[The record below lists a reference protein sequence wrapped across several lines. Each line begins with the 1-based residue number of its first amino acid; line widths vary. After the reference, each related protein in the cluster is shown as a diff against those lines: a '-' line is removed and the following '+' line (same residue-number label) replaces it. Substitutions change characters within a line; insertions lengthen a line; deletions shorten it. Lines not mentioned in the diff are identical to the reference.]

1 MQLFSE
7 SVQML
12 KQKVVWL
19 ESSNID
25 LHRKLEDSR
34 IQLDKVTQKVV
45 DSQVLYMRILGQ
57 WSRGFKAIKVQGS

>member
-1 MQLFSE
+1 MQLLSE

-19 ESSNID
+19 EASNID
-25 LHRKLEDSR
+25 LHRQLEDSR

-45 DSQVLYMRILGQ
+45 DSQVFYMRILGQ
-57 WSRGFKAIKVQGS
+57 WSRGFKGIKFLSI